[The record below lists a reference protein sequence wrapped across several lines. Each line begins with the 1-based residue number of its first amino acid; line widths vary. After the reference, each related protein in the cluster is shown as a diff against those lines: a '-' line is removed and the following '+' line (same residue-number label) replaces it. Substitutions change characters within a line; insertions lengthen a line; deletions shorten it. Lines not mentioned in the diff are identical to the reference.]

1 MTYKITDLIAPTGQE
16 IDSILLTVTS
26 IGGIET
32 VNAPTEGLSVT
43 IGMVPGIGDNRAG
56 RFGWVSFGKTYLGVQ
71 FWSQRQDVNYIN
83 QIFYSNIE
91 SADSVRVWLRP
102 SVAALLLGS
111 LSVLGSKQL
120 AAAAQLLLPLLSAAP
135 PVP

>member
-91 SADSVRVWLRP
+91 SGSAAAWFFERVRKQTISR
-102 SVAALLLGS
+102 SSAIVAAAVVGCTA
-111 LSVLGSKQL
+111 GAL
-120 AAAAQLLLPLLSAAP
+120 AWT
-135 PVP
+135 